1 MTYYF
6 KNNYGC
12 SILTYV
18 VDDLELLNYTS
29 IVNIEWLGI
38 KGLLQVQASRWSRPI
53 VQLVHFA
60 LHFGHLSAWCHYGH
74 FSPGFG

>member
-1 MTYYF
+1 MTYDF

-18 VDDLELLNYTS
+18 VDGLELLNYTS

-38 KGLLQVQASRWSRPI
+38 KGLLQVQASR
-53 VQLVHFA
+53 
-60 LHFGHLSAWCHYGH
+60 
-74 FSPGFG
+74 